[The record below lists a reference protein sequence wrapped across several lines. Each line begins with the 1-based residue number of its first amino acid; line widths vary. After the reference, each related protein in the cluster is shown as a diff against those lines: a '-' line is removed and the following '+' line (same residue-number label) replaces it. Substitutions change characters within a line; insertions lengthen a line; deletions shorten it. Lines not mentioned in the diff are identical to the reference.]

1 MPEAMFGNIIEC
13 LRDIQSDRRNLQTRM
28 TMKTKEQQA
37 KDYAEQLP
45 HCQDR
50 KQHAAEDFLAGWE
63 AAEKWRTD
71 KENIPD
77 GEAIL
82 AIFLAST
89 PMLLTAK
96 EVKHNDLFKYWKP
109 LPKLPE
115 E

>member
-1 MPEAMFGNIIEC
+1 M
-13 LRDIQSDRRNLQTRM
+13 DV
-28 TMKTKEQQA
+28 KEEKA
-37 KDYAEQLP
+37 REYADKLP
-45 HCQDR
+45 YYQDR

-63 AAEKWRTD
+63 AAEGWRTD

-82 AIFLAST
+82 AIFLGRS

-109 LPKLPE
+109 LPKLPKE
-115 E
+115 WI